1 MSQDVGMQ
9 DIVGTQDVGTQD
21 VGLWYT
27 IDTCSIKILI
37 LIYIYYISF
46 GTISLYST
54 IHTVS
59 TYYSPN

>member
-1 MSQDVGMQ
+1 MSQDVGTQ

-21 VGLWYT
+21 VGSWYT

-54 IHTVS
+54 IHR
-59 TYYSPN
+59 NII